1 MSTAITAL
9 AAVPLVR
16 GDPWEWTLVAYTDP
30 EKTAREDLTG
40 VTVAAEIRWD
50 GGEQAVT
57 VTVTYAPNGTATLSL
72 TAAETLAMPLGQIP
86 TLFIAFDDTTRGKGP
101 IEVQEG
107 YSN

>member
-1 MSTAITAL
+1 MSTPITAL

-16 GDPWEWTLVAYTDP
+16 GDPWEWNLVAYTDTD
-30 EKTAREDLTG
+30 KTARENLTG
-40 VTVAAEIRWD
+40 VAVAAEIRWE

-57 VTVTYAPNGTATLSL
+57 VTVTDPANGAATLSL
-72 TAAETLAMPLGQIP
+72 TAAETLAMPLGQLP